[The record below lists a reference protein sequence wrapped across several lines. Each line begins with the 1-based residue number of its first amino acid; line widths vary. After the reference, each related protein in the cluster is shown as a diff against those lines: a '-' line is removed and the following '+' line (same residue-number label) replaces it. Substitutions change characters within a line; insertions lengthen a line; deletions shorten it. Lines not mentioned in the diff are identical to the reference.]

1 MPFLCVRVIP
11 SLSGQDQLLFPA
23 SAGRRGDVAGRRGEH
38 WGDWGGGRRQRRMG
52 AWARPLRSLP
62 CRSITGADS
71 SYGEWENSLEGVTA
85 AEGPTEM
92 QL

>member
-1 MPFLCVRVIP
+1 
-11 SLSGQDQLLFPA
+11 
-23 SAGRRGDVAGRRGEH
+23 
-38 WGDWGGGRRQRRMG
+38 MG